1 MIVFPNA
8 KINLGLFVT
17 SKRSDG
23 YHNLETIFVPI
34 KGYCD
39 ILEVLTN
46 NESQADKFTNT
57 GLLIDGKPE
66 NNLCLKA
73 LRLMR
78 ERANIPLLN
87 IHLHKIIPFGAGLGG
102 GSADAAFMLT
112 LLNEQYNAGL
122 NNDELESMASQ
133 IGADCAVFIRNQTVL
148 AKGIGNEFAPVDIC
162 LSGLYLTLI
171 IPPIHVPTALAY
183 KDIKPKET
191 DSPLNELIK
200 MRINHW
206 QEIIFNDFEES
217 VFKNYPEIE
226 EIKKM
231 LYKNGALYAS
241 MSGSGSSVYG
251 IFKNK
256 PKLTWGKGNTIF
268 SCKL

>member
-34 KGYCD
+34 KDFCD
-39 ILEVLTN
+39 VLEVLTN
-46 NESQADKFTNT
+46 TDTAEDRFTNS

-78 ERANIPLLN
+78 EHADIPPLN

-112 LLNEQYNAGL
+112 LLNEQYKAGL
-122 NNDELESMASQ
+122 SNDKLESLASH

-148 AKGIGNEFAPVDIC
+148 AKGIGNEFEPIEEF
-162 LSGLYLTLI
+162 LSGLHLLLV
-171 IPPIHVPTALAY
+171 IPPVHVPTALAY
-183 KDIKPKET
+183 KNITPKKLET
-191 DSPLNELIK
+191 PLKKLIQTP
-200 MRINHW
+200 INRW
-206 QEIIFNDFEES
+206 EKYIYNDFEKT
-217 VFKNYPEIE
+217 VFSNYPEIE
-226 EIKKM
+226 DIKKT

-251 IFKNK
+251 IFKEKTELNWK
-256 PKLTWGKGNTIF
+256 KGYTAFSGKL
-268 SCKL
+268 

>member
-34 KGYCD
+34 KGFCD

-46 NESQADKFTNT
+46 TAMTEDQFANS

-78 ERANIPLLN
+78 EHADIPPLN

-112 LLNEQYNAGL
+112 LLNEQYKAGL
-122 NNDELESMASQ
+122 SNDELESLASQ

-148 AKGIGNEFAPVDIC
+148 AKGIGNEFEPVNEF
-162 LSGLYLTLI
+162 LTDLNI
-171 IPPIHVPTALAY
+171 LLVIPPVHVPTALAY
-183 KDIKPKET
+183 KNITPMKPVT
-191 DSPLNELIK
+191 PLKELIQSP
-200 MRINHW
+200 INQW
-206 QEIIFNDFEES
+206 NKSIFNDFEES

-226 EIKKM
+226 TIKKT

-241 MSGSGSSVYG
+241 MSGSGSAVYG
-251 IFKNK
+251 IFKEK
-256 PKLTWGKGNTIF
+256 TELIWKKEYTVFSGKL
-268 SCKL
+268 